1 MIHPRNRLVLVIPAF
16 LIISLA
22 CTLGSFA
29 RGNPSSSNGAS
40 SSPDLKQD
48 QFSGGTSLPII
59 RQDNN
64 QFNDGQFIARNFPL
78 TVTFSG
84 DIVADL
90 VFSGAQAEPNYA
102 ISSKPPDKI
111 TLFVILEKDVPN
123 FLQQEGN
130 TIFADQWIMD
140 WEVELLDFT
149 GNPIKTIEYKKYA
162 ILNANYP
169 QPFRV
174 SIDQIPVSAY
184 NVRVVISM
192 VHEQLPLSCVTPDPN
207 GFCATAA
214 DLGFKIPAQLV
225 LHTPVQLNLKLGAT
239 NETYA
244 KNAVTGDFTFKLQ
257 NPFNKTME
265 YKTTLLFVDDSG
277 LMAGYWEDSY
287 SVNPNAIFDRNENG
301 GYHQTSYI
309 SAIPTRALIYTT
321 AKLKD
326 LIAAAR

>member
-1 MIHPRNRLVLVIPAF
+1 MVQSRNRLVLIITTF
-16 LIISLA
+16 LITSLA
-22 CTLGSFA
+22 CTLGSFS
-29 RGNPSSSNGAS
+29 RGNPPSSNGAS
-40 SSPDLKQD
+40 SSPGMPQD
-48 QFSGGTSLPII
+48 QFSGGASLAIT
-59 RQDNN
+59 RTDNN

-140 WEVELLDFT
+140 WEVELLDFV
-149 GNPIKTIEYKKYA
+149 GNPIKTIEFKKYA
-162 ILNANYP
+162 VLNANYA

-192 VHEQLPLSCVTPDPN
+192 VHEQLPLSCSTPNPD
-207 GFCATAA
+207 GFCAATA
-214 DLGFKIPAQLV
+214 DLGFKVPAQLV
-225 LHTPVQLNLKLGAT
+225 LHTPVQLKLKLGAM
-239 NETYA
+239 NETNA
-244 KNAVTGDFTFKLQ
+244 KNAVMGDFTLQFK
-257 NPFNKTME
+257 NPFNRTME
-265 YKTTLLFVDDSG
+265 YKTTLLFLDDSG
-277 LMAGYWEDSY
+277 LMAGYWEDNII
-287 SVNPNAIFDRNENG
+287 VDPNAIYNHGENG
-301 GYHQTSYI
+301 ESFQTSYI
-309 SAIPTRALIYTT
+309 SAIPTKALLYTT
-321 AKLKD
+321 TILND
-326 LIAAAR
+326 LIEAAR